1 MIEERVGKLLDQ
13 QEQSA
18 QMQTQ
23 TVETLH
29 RLNQTFQFL
38 LRVSESSR
46 DQLNWIQSLVVNTG
60 IYIIEFWGGCQV
72 FNAFFKKSFPFW
84 KFRKKGRQTLD
95 VDSSRVLFSDRNAPI
110 GIRSSA
116 VVHPLDIFSPGS
128 YQFDDG
134 SSARRCHGCA
144 GSCDAPFHVFI
155 R

>member
-1 MIEERVGKLLDQ
+1 MLDQ

-60 IYIIEFWGGCQV
+60 IYTIELWECQV
-72 FNAFFKKSFPFW
+72 FNAFKKTNKNPYFHFGIEKKVGKLSTWILHVCYFLIGMLLLAFAQAPSYTRWIFLVLVPINLTMDLQQGVAMDVPALVTLLFMFSF
-84 KFRKKGRQTLD
+84 G
-95 VDSSRVLFSDRNAPI
+95 NA
-110 GIRSSA
+110 
-116 VVHPLDIFSPGS
+116 
-128 YQFDDG
+128 
-134 SSARRCHGCA
+134 
-144 GSCDAPFHVFI
+144 
-155 R
+155 